1 MSVDYG
7 AMYPDEEDIKLAF
20 DRSYSI
26 IQTELQNLK
35 EILNRTIEGKTFVT
49 ADRCAEILHCNK
61 NDIPSALPYYRAS
74 RVGSA
79 GVLYKL
85 SEIYNFI
92 EERRI
97 PKKEK
102 EE

>member
-1 MSVDYG
+1 MAVDYG

-26 IQTELQNLK
+26 VQEELQNLK
-35 EILNRTIEGKTFVT
+35 EILKRTIEGKTFVD
-49 ADRCAEILHCNK
+49 AKRCAEIFHVK
-61 NDIPSALPYYRAS
+61 ESEIPAALPKYRGS
-74 RVGSA
+74 RSGY
-79 GVLYKL
+79 LYKL
-85 SEIYNFI
+85 SEIYDFI

-97 PKKEK
+97 PKKDK